1 MKIRVLLIDDEKDY
15 INSLSKQL
23 TVRNYDVT
31 AVYNGDEAL
40 NMIQKSSFDVIILDV
55 SMPGKDGIET
65 LRLIKKI
72 DQLVQVIMLTGNV
85 TVEKAIAGMKIGA
98 YDFLMKPIRID
109 DLVNKIDEV
118 YEVKIQHEKRIH
130 QAEID
135 NIVKHRGW

>member
-1 MKIRVLLIDDEKDY
+1 MKIRVLLVDDEKDY

-31 AVYNGDEAL
+31 AVYKGDEAL
-40 NMIQKSSFDVIILDV
+40 NMIQKSSFDVILLDV

-98 YDFLMKPIRID
+98 YDFLMKPTSID
-109 DLVNKIDEV
+109 EIVNKIKEV
-118 YEVKIQHEKRIH
+118 YEVKMQHEKRIH

-135 NIVKHRGW
+135 NIVAHRGW